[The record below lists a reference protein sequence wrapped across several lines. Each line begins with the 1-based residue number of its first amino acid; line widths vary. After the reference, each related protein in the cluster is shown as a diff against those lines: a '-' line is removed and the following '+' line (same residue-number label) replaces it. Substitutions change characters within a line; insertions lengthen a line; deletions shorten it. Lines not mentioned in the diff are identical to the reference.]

1 MILFC
6 LYKYTYSVSSMQSTL
21 VLFAKNFLQTYIAM
35 SYPHGAKTRVIE
47 FQEIN
52 RMNRLEQ
59 ATNEGL
65 QKLEMFCK
73 YNLKHATFSKH
84 AISD

>member
-1 MILFC
+1 
-6 LYKYTYSVSSMQSTL
+6 MQSTL
-21 VLFAKNFLQTYIAM
+21 FLFAKNCLQTYIAI

-65 QKLEMFCK
+65 QKLE
-73 YNLKHATFSKH
+73 NVLQIQLKTRNFF
-84 AISD
+84 